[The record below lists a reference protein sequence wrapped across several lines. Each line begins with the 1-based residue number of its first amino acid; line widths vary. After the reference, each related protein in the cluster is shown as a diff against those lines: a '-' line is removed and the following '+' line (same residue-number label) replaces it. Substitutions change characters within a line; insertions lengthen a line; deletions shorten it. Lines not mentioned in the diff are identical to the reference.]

1 MMNNDRDMSVKEGST
16 EISQDDIIILA
27 ETFRLLGDA
36 SRLRILMFCMRGPSP
51 VGDICEALDLSQS
64 LVSHHLRLLRSAR
77 LVKSERQ
84 AKQVLYEIADTHVSH
99 VLSDMAKHIAEEQ
112 CG

>member
-1 MMNNDRDMSVKEGST
+1 
-16 EISQDDIIILA
+16 
-27 ETFRLLGDA
+27 
-36 SRLRILMFCMRGPSP
+36 
-51 VGDICEALDLSQS
+51 

-84 AKQVLYEIADTHVSH
+84 AKQVVYEIADTHVSH